1 MPSIVA
7 TLLDSTTVT
16 IEDAQTTTDIKT
28 GIAQQTGVLPMSM
41 RLANSEDGAEL
52 TGNLLPAG
60 LEVTVLLESPLLP
73 GMEDTDEFR
82 DMLYS
87 VGVIRHEIGGFVL
100 CLADRIR
107 MDNME
112 DGDKYFVVYIV
123 DQATSGTVWKNESPA
138 RDSTDQT
145 TLKQDKYDM
154 LLDLIRAYRELQ
166 ECSHCNKKRRI
177 MKNVDHCVG
186 CVLNGLE

>member
-1 MPSIVA
+1 MSTITA
-7 TLLDSTTVT
+7 TFTDSTTVT
-16 IEDAQTTTDIKT
+16 
-28 GIAQQTGVLPMSM
+28 V
-41 RLANSEDGAEL
+41 ANNDGAMKLTELKHEIAGNTGHDAAAMTLVCDGGEL
-52 TGNLLPAG
+52 TADALPAG
-60 LEVTVLLESPLLP
+60 LSQVTVTLESPLLP

-87 VGVIRHEIGGFVL
+87 VGVIQHEIGDFVL
-100 CLADRIR
+100 GIR

-112 DGDKYFVVYIV
+112 DGDKYFVAYMV
-123 DQATSGTVWKNESPA
+123 DKTTSGTVWKNESPA

-186 CVLNGLE
+186 CVLSGLE